1 MEILGRGDPYED
13 AVMLHLSDG
22 LRWLLGIRPYS
33 SPVPRAPHALR
44 RTPTWYGARS
54 TNGHVRPLEG
64 LTPDEARALALLEH
78 EQRMIRARVMD
89 SARRRHDA
97 R

>member
-1 MEILGRGDPYED
+1 MP
-13 AVMLHLSDG
+13 HLSDG

-33 SPVPRAPHALR
+33 SPVLRSPDALR
-44 RTPTWYGARS
+44 RTPTWYGARG
-54 TNGHVRPLEG
+54 NGHVRPLEG